1 MSRSHLSR
9 SVTSG
14 RGRAR
19 ATAAI
24 ACGVAALGISA
35 CGSSGKGSATK
46 SATTTGATVSV
57 KNAGSEG
64 LPGGA
69 DIAGKTV
76 LWDYQTDASDTTGIP
91 MLNGAKAAAAL
102 TGLKLDVEY
111 GNNSDSTE
119 VGQVRNAIA
128 KKEAGFAVSVPDGA
142 LDGAMCAAQKTGA
155 PVVMFNTNG
164 LTGKSQTCAD
174 AYIGQSYTSA
184 GKLIASYMV
193 SQGLIKR
200 GDSVFCPV
208 ELPGDSYAI
217 QRKQGVEQAL
227 APLGIHC
234 DELGTGTD
242 LGSAKNAI
250 VQYLLGHH
258 STSAVIALGGT
269 PLAVL
274 PQALK
279 QTGLK
284 IPVGG
289 FDLSY
294 PQIVSGIKDGTIAA
308 SVNQELY
315 AQGFDAIM
323 EIALDLKYQIPPAN
337 VNTSNDALLTKQN
350 IGAFASLV
358 PNYQ

>member
-1 MSRSHLSR
+1 MSRSHLRPSTTR
-9 SVTSG
+9 
-14 RGRAR
+14 RRICGRAI
-19 ATAAI
+19 AI
-24 ACGVAALGISA
+24 VACGVASLAICA
-35 CGSSGKGSATK
+35 CGSAGHRASTQAPAVQVKDA
-46 SATTTGATVSV
+46 GA
-57 KNAGSEG
+57 AG

-69 DIAGKTV
+69 NIAGKTV

-102 TGLKLDVEY
+102 SGLKLDVEY
-111 GNNSDSTE
+111 GNDSDSTQ
-119 VGQVRNAIA
+119 VGQIRNAIA

-142 LDGAMCAAQKTGA
+142 LDSAMCAAQATGA

-164 LTGKSQTCAD
+164 LTGKSQKCAD
-174 AYIGQSYTSA
+174 AYIGQSYVSA

-193 SQGLIKR
+193 SKGLIKR

-208 ELPGDSYAI
+208 ELPGDSYAV
-217 QRKQGVEQAL
+217 QRKEGVEQAL
-227 APLGIHC
+227 APLGIQC

-242 LGSAKNAI
+242 LGSAKNAV
-250 VQYLLGHH
+250 VQYLLGHR
-258 STSAVIALGGT
+258 STNAVIALGGT

-279 QTGLK
+279 QAGLK

-294 PQIVSGIKDGTIAA
+294 PQIVSGIKDGTIVA

-350 IGAFASLV
+350 VATFASLV